1 MSANPTEPEQDR
13 PETHLMVCGR
23 TLARP
28 ESYHHKAEY
37 QGRTIYFCTE
47 FCLETFLAD
56 PKPFYTAHSRSRPP
70 DVDEF

>member
-1 MSANPTEPEQDR
+1 MKTLSIEPGQEG
-13 PETHLMVCGR
+13 PETRLMVCGR
-23 TLARP
+23 TIARLD
-28 ESYHHKAEY
+28 SYHHKAEY

-56 PKPFYTAHSRSRPP
+56 PKPFYTAHSRARPP